1 MFCGFRNCLDVRKG
15 RKLPYV
21 IENDL
26 EIRKDIVIK
35 AADKS
40 GAVVVW
46 RADLCHKEAL
56 RQLSG
61 TSFYAKVDKDLT
73 LITKTLSK
81 MQLIIS

>member
-1 MFCGFRNCLDVRKG
+1 MPIRKISFCSSVSRLSELL
-15 RKLPYV
+15 LPYAV
-21 IENDL
+21 ENDL
-26 EIRKDIVIK
+26 EKRKDIVIK

-46 RADLCHKEAL
+46 RADLCQKEAL

-81 MQLIIS
+81 CD

>member
-26 EIRKDIVIK
+26 EKRKDIVIK

-46 RADLCHKEAL
+46 RADLFQKEAL

-73 LITKTLSK
+73 LMTKTLSK

>member
-15 RKLPYV
+15 RKLPDIV
-21 IENDL
+21 KIDQEN
-26 EIRKDIVIK
+26 RKDIVIK

-46 RADLCHKEAL
+46 RADLCQKEAL

-61 TSFYAKVDKDLT
+61 TSFYAKEDKDLT

-81 MQLIIS
+81 M

>member
-1 MFCGFRNCLDVRKG
+1 MTRK
-15 RKLPYV
+15 
-21 IENDL
+21 N
-26 EIRKDIVIK
+26 RKDIVIK

-46 RADLCHKEAL
+46 WADLCQKEAL

-81 MQLIIS
+81 LRLIIS

>member
-26 EIRKDIVIK
+26 EKSKDIVIK

-40 GAVVVW
+40 GTVVVW
-46 RADLCHKEAL
+46 RADLCQKEAL

>member
-21 IENDL
+21 VENDL
-26 EIRKDIVIK
+26 EKRKDIVIK

-46 RADLCHKEAL
+46 RADLRQKEAL